1 VVSAAL
7 QADEVGLLTFL
18 QFPEITESSLMDAL
32 DLSLA
37 LPFFAGAF
45 LCNSLPHLFAGLQGR
60 KFPTPFSRPA
70 TIGYSSAFTN
80 MLWGIFNAIAGL
92 VLLNGAPVSIGL
104 NAGFVAAM
112 LGAAGLGAYVA
123 VHFGKVTAGGR

>member
-92 VLLNGAPVSIGL
+92 VLLNSAPVSIGL

>member
-1 VVSAAL
+1 
-7 QADEVGLLTFL
+7 
-18 QFPEITESSLMDAL
+18 MDAL

-70 TIGYSSAFTN
+70 TIGYS
-80 MLWGIFNAIAGL
+80 IAGL
-92 VLLNGAPVSIGL
+92 VLLNSAPVSIGL
-104 NAGFVAAM
+104 NAGFVSAM
-112 LGAAGLGAYVA
+112 LGATGLGAYVA

>member
-1 VVSAAL
+1 
-7 QADEVGLLTFL
+7 
-18 QFPEITESSLMDAL
+18 MDAL
-32 DLSLA
+32 SFNLA
-37 LPFFAGAF
+37 LPFLAGAF

-80 MLWGIFNAIAGL
+80 ALWGISNAIVGL
-92 VLLNGAPVSIGL
+92 GLLDMAPVSIGL
-104 NAGFVAAM
+104 NASFISAM
-112 LGAAGLGAYVA
+112 LGATGLGAYVA

>member
-1 VVSAAL
+1 
-7 QADEVGLLTFL
+7 
-18 QFPEITESSLMDAL
+18 MDAL
-32 DLSLA
+32 DLNLA
-37 LPFFAGAF
+37 MPFFAGAF
-45 LCNSLPHLFAGLQGR
+45 LCNSVPHLFAGLQGR

-92 VLLNGAPVSIGL
+92 VLLSSAPVSIGL

>member
-1 VVSAAL
+1 
-7 QADEVGLLTFL
+7 
-18 QFPEITESSLMDAL
+18 MDTLNLA
-32 DLSLA
+32 LA

-80 MLWGIFNAIAGL
+80 ALWGIFNAVIGL
-92 VLLNGAPVSIGL
+92 LLLDRAPVSIGL
-104 NAGFVAAM
+104 NAGFISAM